1 MEDLNFNI
9 FIIISTSLSILLFT
23 WAFFIKTRKKNFN
36 TDIKK
41 QFVTSSVKNLRC
53 TMQIALSIL
62 AIFLL
67 SLIIENWSLEQLFT
81 RENLLLLVPFILSL
95 VIVLRI
101 EPQSRKN

>member
-1 MEDLNFNI
+1 MEGLNFNI
-9 FIIISTSLSILLFT
+9 FIIISTGLSILLFT
-23 WAFFIKTRKKNFN
+23 WAFFVKTRSNNFK
-36 TDIKK
+36 TDLEK
-41 QFVTSSVKNLRC
+41 QFVTSSVKNLRT
-53 TMQIALSIL
+53 TMQISLSIL

-67 SLIIENWSLEQLFT
+67 SLIVKNWSLDQLFT